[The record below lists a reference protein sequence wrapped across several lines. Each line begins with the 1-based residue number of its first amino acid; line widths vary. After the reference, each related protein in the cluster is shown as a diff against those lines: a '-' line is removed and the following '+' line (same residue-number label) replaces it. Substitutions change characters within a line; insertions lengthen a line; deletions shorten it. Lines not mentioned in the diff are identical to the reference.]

1 MRGPLFL
8 AALLFVACTTPP
20 TFTVPTPTPT
30 REPNTLNVT
39 VLLDLSGSRAP
50 SGQPQRNAM
59 QVWLDQNASARV
71 KLRVKFVDVAGSDSK
86 VLLELRRAAVDDRAD
101 AVVVGVP
108 ASLDGP
114 LGDAVRVASVPA
126 LFTLPIR
133 EPFTTANGKFA
144 FALAPTPELLARALA
159 GDITERRI
167 VAPMLIAPDDTAP
180 AALERFSFVSELKR
194 LGITPPTAVSLDEP
208 DGPRRV
214 VNAAAFAKSVVLL
227 CPTATHGD
235 AIRAMSVTAAPLV
248 YLSYLTE
255 MADVTNLRDQ
265 SVIVTW
271 PGSRTIATPASAT
284 FPYQRPFMQTFTDRY
299 GPPSTLA
306 ATAYDALGMLEL
318 AATQESSEPA
328 GPMDVRVRIETGGYA
343 GVVTRYAFTP
353 QRHAG
358 FTADDL
364 VFMRW
369 NAQRGTPFIP
379 TAGPTP
385 IQ

>member
-1 MRGPLFL
+1 VRGPLLL
-8 AALLFVACTTPP
+8 AALLFISCTTAPIV
-20 TFTVPTPTPT
+20 TAPTPTPT
-30 REPNTLNVT
+30 REPNTLSVS
-39 VLLDLSGSRAP
+39 VLLDLSGPRAP

-71 KLRVKFVDVAGSDSK
+71 KLRVKFVDVAGSDAK
-86 VLLELRRAAVDDRAD
+86 LLLELRRAVLDDRAD
-101 AVVVGVP
+101 AVVIGVP
-108 ASLDGP
+108 GSLDGP

-126 LFTLPIR
+126 LFTLPIA

-159 GDITERRI
+159 GDITERHI
-167 VAPMLIAPDDTAP
+167 VAPMLIATDDTAP
-180 AALERFSFVSELKR
+180 AATLRFSFSAELKR

-208 DGPRRV
+208 DGARRV
-214 VNAAAFAKSVVLL
+214 LNAAAVAKSVVML

-235 AIRAMSVTAAPLV
+235 AIRAMSVSGAPLV

-271 PGSRTIATPASAT
+271 PGARTIATPPSGL
-284 FPYQRPFMQTFTDRY
+284 FPYQRPFVQTFTDRY

-318 AATQESSEPA
+318 AATQEASEPT
-328 GPMDVRVRIETGGYA
+328 GPTDVRVRMETGGYA

-358 FTADDL
+358 FSADDL

-369 NAQRGTPFIP
+369 NAQRGAPFVP
-379 TAGPTP
+379 AAGPTP